1 MKRKAVPYYRILFDY
16 AGYKRYEE
24 NKLKTYDRNE
34 AMVYFL
40 ELFRKKQSG
49 TLLLDSDCSV
59 RMYVEINMYILRGIN
74 LGDYKEGD
82 NLKEILEEAE
92 KTVTTSYDKLRYSLR
107 IATTNGVLSN
117 YKTIFETEDREEALG
132 MFLDLF
138 RKKKL
143 NSSTGENTPDIV
155 LEIAISPYSSDT
167 RSLYLKF
174 VEDEQ
179 GLLTRFAELERI
191 TVENFVRS

>member
-1 MKRKAVPYYRILFDY
+1 MKRKAKPYYRIVFDY
-16 AGYKRYEE
+16 MGTKRYEE
-24 NKLKTYDRNE
+24 DRLKIYDRNE
-34 AMVYFL
+34 AMAYFL

-49 TLLLDSDCSV
+49 SLLLDSDCSV
-59 RMYVEINMYILRGIN
+59 RMCIEINMYIRRVIN

-92 KTVTTSYDKLRYSLR
+92 KTVTTSYEKLRYSLR
-107 IATTNGVLSN
+107 IATTSGVLSN
-117 YKTIFETEDREEALG
+117 YKTFFETENRGEALG

-143 NSSTGENTPDIV
+143 NSLTGENTPDIV

-167 RSLYLKF
+167 RCLYLKF

-179 GLLTRFAELERI
+179 GLITRFAELERI